1 LLASLAPRDTA
12 AVPNGRERIILRLYN
27 DGWRHMDFDVV
38 FELVDPGIIW
48 TAIEDAPDAGTYRGH
63 EDVRSYMQDWLDDFD
78 LGEHALLESIEVG
91 DLVVC
96 GWQARA
102 TGKGSGV
109 ATDINYACMYRFDEG
124 DRIVEVKEFATRGEA
139 VAAAGPRSASETT

>member
-1 LLASLAPRDTA
+1 LLRSRR
-12 AVPNGRERIILRLYN
+12 GILRRCRTAES
-27 DGWRHMDFDVV
+27 GSSCASTTTVGATWTFDVV

-96 GWQARA
+96 VWQARA

-124 DRIVEVKEFATRGEA
+124 DRIVEVNEFATRGEA